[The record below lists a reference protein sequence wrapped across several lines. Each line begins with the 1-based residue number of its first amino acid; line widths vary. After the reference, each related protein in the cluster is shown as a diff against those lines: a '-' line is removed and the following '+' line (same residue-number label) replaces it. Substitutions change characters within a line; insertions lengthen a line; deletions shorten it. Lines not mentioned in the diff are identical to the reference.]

1 MDELGSTE
9 GTVALAAA
17 ATALLAL
24 LFAIVLAV
32 KLRRLGRHQRTLLGD
47 AGKQDL
53 VSHAATLQTAFVELR
68 GWVEETAQRLDE
80 RVATAE
86 ERLDGCVAHTS
97 LPRYDAY
104 GEMSGRQS
112 SSMALLDA
120 RRTGVVVSSIMH
132 RDQARV
138 YVKQLHEGESEVD
151 LSPEEEEA
159 IEAAMARTP
168 GAAAA

>member
-1 MDELGSTE
+1 M
-9 GTVALAAA
+9 ALAAA

-32 KLRRLGRHQRTLLGD
+32 KLRRLRRHQRTLLGD
-47 AGKQDL
+47 PGQQDL

-97 LPRYDAY
+97 LLRYDAY